1 MIFKSLLISSFFIS
15 SLIFAEPINTGHA
28 EVSLV
33 KNTQINPNGIVH
45 IGIKMDMQEGWHTYW
60 LNPGDS
66 GGAIDIE
73 WILSDES
80 DVSDIS
86 DVIYPTP
93 HRIPYPPLMTFGYE
107 DQVIFPVDL
116 TVKDLNKDIDITANI
131 NFLICADVCIPES
144 AVIKTTLNTIAEDV
158 NLSKWRDQ
166 VPSILLPNISSVNEN
181 YLELRFSYNKK
192 IDDIY
197 FFPIE
202 ENMFIYNPTQ
212 DLIREENN
220 WLLKVPLL
228 KGITKN
234 ISGVLVINDE
244 SYIVKTDLNKNLL
257 PENLSN
263 FGSITIWQALIFA
276 FIGGLILNIMPCVF
290 PIISLKAL
298 SFVSMGGGSSNK
310 VRLHAL
316 NFCFGVITSFVAIA
330 LAIVFLQ
337 KTGSMVGWGFQ
348 LQSPPV
354 VALLAILMFIIGLV
368 LLMDINIGT
377 SMTRLG
383 AVGANN
389 TTYLSSFMTG
399 VLAVIVASPCTAPF
413 MGAAI
418 GYALIQPSSITVP
431 IFLSLGI
438 GFSLPYLI
446 LATFPQL
453 ITKIPKPGE
462 WMNTLKEF
470 FAFPMFATALWLLW
484 VFSIQTSIEILIS
497 LLICILI
504 ISILFWF
511 AGKVKSKNIH
521 ITTFLFGLIIVLIEL
536 NFINKENAAKAEIAN
551 DIVSVGWDV
560 NTEDE
565 LKKIDQAYLI
575 NFTAAWCITCQAN
588 DKLALSRP
596 VVKRYLAENNIKYI
610 VADWTNRDDNI
621 LKVLKEYGR
630 TGVPLYLYWKPGLEE
645 TVILPAILTEDILI
659 NLL

>member
-33 KNTQINPNGIVH
+33 KNTQISSNGIVH

-80 DVSDIS
+80 DVSD
-86 DVIYPTP
+86 VIYPTP

-107 DQVIFPVDL
+107 DQVIFPIDL

-257 PENLSN
+257 PQNLSN

-560 NTEDE
+560 NTEDK

>member
-33 KNTQINPNGIVH
+33 KNTQISSNGIVH

-80 DVSDIS
+80 DVS

-257 PENLSN
+257 PQNLSN

-560 NTEDE
+560 NTEDK

-596 VVKRYLAENNIKYI
+596 VVKKYLAENNIKYI

-659 NLL
+659 DLL

>member
-33 KNTQINPNGIVH
+33 KNTQISSNGIVH

-80 DVSDIS
+80 NVS

-116 TVKDLNKDIDITANI
+116 AVKDLNKDIDITANI

-257 PENLSN
+257 PQNLSN

-521 ITTFLFGLIIVLIEL
+521 ITTFIFGLIIVLIEL

-560 NTEDE
+560 NTEDK

-659 NLL
+659 DLL

>member
-33 KNTQINPNGIVH
+33 KNTQISSNGIVH

-80 DVSDIS
+80 DVS

-257 PENLSN
+257 PQNLSN

-560 NTEDE
+560 NTEDK

-596 VVKRYLAENNIKYI
+596 VVKKYLAENNIKYI

>member
-33 KNTQINPNGIVH
+33 KNTQISSNGIVH

-80 DVSDIS
+80 NVS

-116 TVKDLNKDIDITANI
+116 AVKDLNKDIDITANI

-234 ISGVLVINDE
+234 ISGVFVINDE

-257 PENLSN
+257 PQNLSN

-521 ITTFLFGLIIVLIEL
+521 ITTFIFGLIIVLIEL

-560 NTEDE
+560 NTEDK

-596 VVKRYLAENNIKYI
+596 VVKKYLAENNIKYI

-659 NLL
+659 DLL

>member
-33 KNTQINPNGIVH
+33 KNTQISSNGIVH

-80 DVSDIS
+80 DVSD
-86 DVIYPTP
+86 VIYPTP

-116 TVKDLNKDIDITANI
+116 AVKDLNKDIDITANI

-551 DIVSVGWDV
+551 DIVAVGWDV

-596 VVKRYLAENNIKYI
+596 VVKKYLAENNIKYI

>member
-33 KNTQINPNGIVH
+33 KNTQISSNGIVH

-80 DVSDIS
+80 DVSD
-86 DVIYPTP
+86 VIYPTP

-116 TVKDLNKDIDITANI
+116 IVKDLNKDIDITANI

-257 PENLSN
+257 PQNLSN

-521 ITTFLFGLIIVLIEL
+521 ITTFIFGLIIVLIEL

-560 NTEDE
+560 NTEDK

-659 NLL
+659 DLL

>member
-33 KNTQINPNGIVH
+33 KNTQISSNGIVH

-80 DVSDIS
+80 DVSD
-86 DVIYPTP
+86 VIYPTP

-116 TVKDLNKDIDITANI
+116 AVKDLNKDIDITANI

-257 PENLSN
+257 PQNLSN

-560 NTEDE
+560 NTEDK

-596 VVKRYLAENNIKYI
+596 VVKKYLAENNIKYI

>member
-33 KNTQINPNGIVH
+33 KNTQISSNGIVH

-80 DVSDIS
+80 DVSD
-86 DVIYPTP
+86 VIYPTP

-116 TVKDLNKDIDITANI
+116 AVKDLNKDIDITANI

-257 PENLSN
+257 PQNLSN

-560 NTEDE
+560 NTEDK

-659 NLL
+659 DLL

>member
-33 KNTQINPNGIVH
+33 KNTQISSNGIVH

-80 DVSDIS
+80 DVS

-257 PENLSN
+257 PQNLSN

-521 ITTFLFGLIIVLIEL
+521 ITTFIFGLIIVLIEL

-560 NTEDE
+560 NTEDK

-596 VVKRYLAENNIKYI
+596 VVKKYLAENNIKYI

-659 NLL
+659 DLL

>member
-33 KNTQINPNGIVH
+33 KNTQISSNGIVH

-80 DVSDIS
+80 DVSD
-86 DVIYPTP
+86 VIYPTP

-107 DQVIFPVDL
+107 DQVIFPIDL

-257 PENLSN
+257 PQNLSN

-511 AGKVKSKNIH
+511 ASKVKSKNIH

-659 NLL
+659 DLL

>member
-33 KNTQINPNGIVH
+33 KNTQISPNGIVH

-80 DVSDIS
+80 DVSD
-86 DVIYPTP
+86 VIYPTP

-116 TVKDLNKDIDITANI
+116 IVKDLNKDIDITANI

-257 PENLSN
+257 PQNLSN

-560 NTEDE
+560 NTEDK

-596 VVKRYLAENNIKYI
+596 VVKKYLAENNIKYI

-659 NLL
+659 DLL

>member
-33 KNTQINPNGIVH
+33 KNTQISSNGIVH

-80 DVSDIS
+80 NVS

-116 TVKDLNKDIDITANI
+116 IVKDLNKDIDITANI

-257 PENLSN
+257 PQNLSN

-521 ITTFLFGLIIVLIEL
+521 ITTFIFGLIIVLIEL

-560 NTEDE
+560 NTEDK

-659 NLL
+659 DLL

>member
-33 KNTQINPNGIVH
+33 KNTQISSNGIVH

-80 DVSDIS
+80 NVS

-116 TVKDLNKDIDITANI
+116 AVKDLNKDIDITANI

-257 PENLSN
+257 PQNLSN

-521 ITTFLFGLIIVLIEL
+521 ITTFIFGLIIVLIEL

-560 NTEDE
+560 NTEDK

-596 VVKRYLAENNIKYI
+596 VVKKYLAENNIKYI

-659 NLL
+659 DLL

>member
-33 KNTQINPNGIVH
+33 KNTQISSNGIVH

-80 DVSDIS
+80 NVS

-116 TVKDLNKDIDITANI
+116 AVKDLNKDIDITANI

-257 PENLSN
+257 PQNLSN

-560 NTEDE
+560 NTEDK

-596 VVKRYLAENNIKYI
+596 VVKKYLAENNIKYI

-659 NLL
+659 DLL

>member
-33 KNTQINPNGIVH
+33 KNTQISSNGIVH

-80 DVSDIS
+80 NVS

-116 TVKDLNKDIDITANI
+116 AVKDLNKDIDITANI

-257 PENLSN
+257 PQNLSN

-521 ITTFLFGLIIVLIEL
+521 ITTFIFGLIIVLIEL

-560 NTEDE
+560 NTEDK

-596 VVKRYLAENNIKYI
+596 VVKKYLAENNIKYI

-645 TVILPAILTEDILI
+645 TVILPAILTDDILI
-659 NLL
+659 DLL

>member
-33 KNTQINPNGIVH
+33 KNTQISSNGIVH

-80 DVSDIS
+80 NVS

-116 TVKDLNKDIDITANI
+116 AVKDLNKDIDITANI

-257 PENLSN
+257 PQNLSN

-521 ITTFLFGLIIVLIEL
+521 ITTFIFGLIIVLIEL

-575 NFTAAWCITCQAN
+575 NLTAAWCITCQAN

-659 NLL
+659 DLL

>member
-33 KNTQINPNGIVH
+33 KNTQISSNGIVH

-80 DVSDIS
+80 NVS

-116 TVKDLNKDIDITANI
+116 IAKDLNKDIDITANI

-257 PENLSN
+257 PQNLSN

-560 NTEDE
+560 NTEDK

-659 NLL
+659 DLL

>member
-33 KNTQINPNGIVH
+33 KNTQISSNGIVH

-80 DVSDIS
+80 NVS

-116 TVKDLNKDIDITANI
+116 AVKDLNKDIDITANI

-257 PENLSN
+257 PQNLSN

-521 ITTFLFGLIIVLIEL
+521 ITTFIFGLIIVLIEL

-560 NTEDE
+560 NTEDK

>member
-33 KNTQINPNGIVH
+33 KNTQISSNGIVH

-80 DVSDIS
+80 NVS

-116 TVKDLNKDIDITANI
+116 AVKDLNKDIDITANI

-257 PENLSN
+257 PQNLSN

-521 ITTFLFGLIIVLIEL
+521 ITTFIFGLIIVLIEL

-560 NTEDE
+560 NTEDK

-596 VVKRYLAENNIKYI
+596 VVKKYLAENNIKYI

-645 TVILPAILTEDILI
+645 TLILPAILTEHILI
-659 NLL
+659 DLL

>member
-33 KNTQINPNGIVH
+33 KNTQISPNGIVH

-80 DVSDIS
+80 NVS

-116 TVKDLNKDIDITANI
+116 AVKDLNKDIDITANI

-257 PENLSN
+257 PQNLSN

-511 AGKVKSKNIH
+511 ASKVKSKNIH

-596 VVKRYLAENNIKYI
+596 VVKKYLAENNIKYI

>member
-33 KNTQINPNGIVH
+33 KNTQISSNGIVH

-80 DVSDIS
+80 DVSD
-86 DVIYPTP
+86 VIYPTP

-116 TVKDLNKDIDITANI
+116 AVKDLNKDIDITANI

-560 NTEDE
+560 NTEDK

>member
-33 KNTQINPNGIVH
+33 KNTQISSNGIVH

-80 DVSDIS
+80 GVS

-116 TVKDLNKDIDITANI
+116 IVKDLNKDIDITANI

-257 PENLSN
+257 PQNLSN

-521 ITTFLFGLIIVLIEL
+521 ITTFIFGLIIVLIEL

-560 NTEDE
+560 NTEDK

>member
-33 KNTQINPNGIVH
+33 KNTQISSNGIVH

-73 WILSDES
+73 WILSDEI
-80 DVSDIS
+80 DVS

-116 TVKDLNKDIDITANI
+116 AVKDLNKDIDITANI

-212 DLIREENN
+212 SLIREENN

-511 AGKVKSKNIH
+511 ASKVKSKNIH
-521 ITTFLFGLIIVLIEL
+521 ITTFIFGLIIVLIEL

-560 NTEDE
+560 NTEDK

-596 VVKRYLAENNIKYI
+596 VVKKYLAENNIKYI

-659 NLL
+659 DLL

>member
-33 KNTQINPNGIVH
+33 KNTQISSNGIVH

-80 DVSDIS
+80 NVS

-116 TVKDLNKDIDITANI
+116 AVKDLNKDIDITANI

-212 DLIREENN
+212 SLIREENN

-511 AGKVKSKNIH
+511 ASKVKSKNIH
-521 ITTFLFGLIIVLIEL
+521 ITTFIFGLIIVLIEL

-560 NTEDE
+560 NTEDK

-596 VVKRYLAENNIKYI
+596 VVKKYLAENNIKYI

>member
-33 KNTQINPNGIVH
+33 KNTQISSNGIAH

-80 DVSDIS
+80 NVS

-116 TVKDLNKDIDITANI
+116 AVKDLNKDIDITANI

-257 PENLSN
+257 PQNLSN

-438 GFSLPYLI
+438 GFSLPYFI

-521 ITTFLFGLIIVLIEL
+521 ITTFIFGLIIVLIEL

-659 NLL
+659 DLL

>member
-33 KNTQINPNGIVH
+33 KNTQISPNGIVH

-80 DVSDIS
+80 NVS

-116 TVKDLNKDIDITANI
+116 IVKDLNKDIDITANI

-257 PENLSN
+257 PQNLSN

-560 NTEDE
+560 NTEDK

-659 NLL
+659 DLL

>member
-33 KNTQINPNGIVH
+33 KNTQISSNGIVH

-80 DVSDIS
+80 NVS

-116 TVKDLNKDIDITANI
+116 AVKDLNKDIDITANI

-144 AVIKTTLNTIAEDV
+144 ALIKTTLNTIAEDV

-257 PENLSN
+257 PQNLSN

-484 VFSIQTSIEILIS
+484 VFSIQTSIDILIS

-521 ITTFLFGLIIVLIEL
+521 ITTFIFGLIIVLIEL

-560 NTEDE
+560 NTEDK

-659 NLL
+659 DLL

>member
-33 KNTQINPNGIVH
+33 KNTQISSNGIVH

-80 DVSDIS
+80 NVS

-116 TVKDLNKDIDITANI
+116 AVKDLNKDIDITANI

-257 PENLSN
+257 PQNLSN

-337 KTGSMVGWGFQ
+337 KTGSIVGWGFQ

-389 TTYLSSFMTG
+389 TTYLNSFMTG

-521 ITTFLFGLIIVLIEL
+521 ITTFIFGLIIVLIEL

-659 NLL
+659 DLL

>member
-33 KNTQINPNGIVH
+33 KNTQISSNGIVH

-80 DVSDIS
+80 NVS

-116 TVKDLNKDIDITANI
+116 AVKDLNKDIDITANI

-257 PENLSN
+257 PQNLSN

-484 VFSIQTSIEILIS
+484 VFSIQTSIDILIS

-521 ITTFLFGLIIVLIEL
+521 ITTFIFGLIIVLIEL
-536 NFINKENAAKAEIAN
+536 NFINKENAAKADIAN

-560 NTEDE
+560 NTEDK

-659 NLL
+659 DLL

>member
-33 KNTQINPNGIVH
+33 KNTQISSNGIVH

-80 DVSDIS
+80 NVS

-116 TVKDLNKDIDITANI
+116 AVKDLNKDIDITANI

-257 PENLSN
+257 PQNLSN

-446 LATFPQL
+446 LATFPKL

-521 ITTFLFGLIIVLIEL
+521 ITTFIFGLIIVLIEL

-560 NTEDE
+560 NTEDK

-659 NLL
+659 DLL

>member
-33 KNTQINPNGIVH
+33 KNTQISSNGIVH

-80 DVSDIS
+80 NVS

-116 TVKDLNKDIDITANI
+116 AVKDLNKDIDITANI

-257 PENLSN
+257 PQNLSN

-438 GFSLPYLI
+438 GFSLPYFI

-521 ITTFLFGLIIVLIEL
+521 ITTFIFGLIIVLIEL

-560 NTEDE
+560 NTEDK

-596 VVKRYLAENNIKYI
+596 VVKKYLAENNIKYI

-659 NLL
+659 DLL

>member
-33 KNTQINPNGIVH
+33 KNTQISSNGIVH

-80 DVSDIS
+80 NVS

-116 TVKDLNKDIDITANI
+116 AVKDLNKDIDITANI

-257 PENLSN
+257 PQNLSN

-560 NTEDE
+560 NTEDK

>member
-33 KNTQINPNGIVH
+33 KNTQISSNGIVH

-80 DVSDIS
+80 NVS

-116 TVKDLNKDIDITANI
+116 AVKDLNKDIDITANI

-257 PENLSN
+257 PQNLSN

-438 GFSLPYLI
+438 GFSLPYFI

-521 ITTFLFGLIIVLIEL
+521 ITTFIFGLIIVLIEL

-560 NTEDE
+560 NTEDK

-659 NLL
+659 DLL

>member
-33 KNTQINPNGIVH
+33 KNTQISSNGIVH

-80 DVSDIS
+80 DVSD
-86 DVIYPTP
+86 VIYPTP

-116 TVKDLNKDIDITANI
+116 AVKDLNKDIDITANI

-257 PENLSN
+257 PQNLSN

-521 ITTFLFGLIIVLIEL
+521 ITTFIFGLIIVLIEL

-560 NTEDE
+560 NTEDK

-659 NLL
+659 DLL